1 MNKSQRTRVL
11 KRFGGLCGYCGIRQA
26 TEVDHVH
33 PCRRGKPRD
42 SEFTDD
48 ELMPACKR
56 CNHWKRTFTV
66 EEFREQIAL
75 QPGRLQ
81 KLNGAVLAMDYGLVT
96 WPTARVVFH
105 FERIAKENGNV

>member
-1 MNKSQRTRVL
+1 MNKPQRARVL
-11 KRFGGLCGYCGIRQA
+11 QRFGGLCAYCGKRQA
-26 TEVDHVH
+26 TEVDHIQA
-33 PCRRGKPRD
+33 CRRGKSRD

-56 CNHWKRTFTV
+56 CNYRKHTFTV

-81 KLNGAVLAMDYGLVT
+81 KLNGAVLAMDYGLVAWT
-96 WPTARVVFH
+96 STPVVFY
-105 FERIAKENGNV
+105 FERLKETP